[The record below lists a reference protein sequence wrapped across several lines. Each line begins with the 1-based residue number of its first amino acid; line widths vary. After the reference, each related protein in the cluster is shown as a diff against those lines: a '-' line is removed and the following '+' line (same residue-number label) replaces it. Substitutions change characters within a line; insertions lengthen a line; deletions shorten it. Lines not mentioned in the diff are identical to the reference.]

1 VVYGLCARGWPV
13 HDVIVVGT
21 RVAGAA
27 TAMLLARAG
36 LRVLAV
42 DRARFPSDTLSTH
55 QIQLPG
61 VALLRR
67 WGLLEAVVASG
78 TPAASRIRLDVA
90 SEPAGGTTAGG
101 VVLDGVLPSL
111 DGADAIYSPRRTVLD
126 AILVDAARAAGAEV
140 RHGYRMEEL
149 TVDDHGR
156 VSGIRG
162 RQGTGQSIVDI
173 AGLVVGADGKRS
185 TVARAVGARRYR
197 TRPPSTVACYGYWSG
212 VPLDHGE
219 LYQRPGL
226 AAAAFPTNDGLT
238 MVYLAAPVSELAALR
253 ADPEGYYLAG
263 LDRCGDLGERVRA
276 GRRAERLRIAPD
288 LPSMFRVP
296 HGPGWAL
303 VGDAGLVMDPVS
315 AQGIGNALR
324 DAERLAAAIVRGLD
338 GKTGRGEAV
347 GRGGSAGRGGP
358 VAAQLAGAWRERD
371 AALRP
376 MYDLTTGLA
385 ALRGPGRAERRVI
398 EAVRGRPDEVTRFLG
413 VFSGAEPVRGY
424 RSVGNALRLVGW
436 AGLPGL
442 AADRLRD
449 GLGDRLGD
457 GRWDRLS
464 ARRRAPA

>member
-1 VVYGLCARGWPV
+1 M
-13 HDVIVVGT
+13 IVVGT

-55 QIQLPG
+55 QVQLPG

-67 WGLLEAVVASG
+67 WGLLDAVVASG
-78 TPAASRIRLDVA
+78 APPAARLRFDV
-90 SEPAGGTTAGG
+90 GGT
-101 VVLDGVLPSL
+101 VLDGVLPCH
-111 DGADAIYSPRRTVLD
+111 DGVDAIYSPRRTVLD

-149 TVDDHGR
+149 TVDHRGR
-156 VSGIRG
+156 VDGIRG
-162 RQGTGQSIVDI
+162 RQGTGQSTVDK
-173 AGLVVGADGKRS
+173 ARLVVGADGKHS
-185 TVARAVGARRYR
+185 GVAEAVGARRYR
-197 TRPPSTVACYGYWSG
+197 SRPQATVACYGYWSG
-212 VPLDHGE
+212 LPVGGGE

-238 MVYLAAPVSELAALR
+238 MVYLALPVSGLGALR
-253 ADPEGYYLAG
+253 ADAQRCYLAG
-263 LDRCGDLGERVRA
+263 LDQCGDLGERVRA
-276 GRRAERLRIAPD
+276 GRRVERLRVAPD
-288 LPSMFRVP
+288 LPHTFREP

-303 VGDAGLVMDPVS
+303 VGDAGVVMDPVS

-324 DAERLAAAIVRGLD
+324 DAQRVADAIVRGLGAD
-338 GKTGRGEAV
+338 GGGVGRAGAVDEAGAV
-347 GRGGSAGRGGP
+347 GAE
-358 VAAQLAGAWRERD
+358 LARARRERD

-376 MYDLTTGLA
+376 MFDLTAGLA
-385 ALRGPGRAERRVI
+385 GLRGPGRADRRVI
-398 EAVRGRPDEVTRFLG
+398 DAVRERPDEVTRFLG
-413 VFSGAEPVRGY
+413 VFSGALSLRGY

-442 AADRLRD
+442 VADRLRD
-449 GLGDRLGD
+449 GLRD
-457 GRWDRLS
+457 GLRDPVS

>member
-1 VVYGLCARGWPV
+1 M

-67 WGLLEAVVASG
+67 WGLLESVVASG
-78 TPAASRIRLDVA
+78 APPASRIRLD
-90 SEPAGGTTAGG
+90 AGAA
-101 VVLDGVLPSL
+101 VLDGVLPCHG
-111 DGADAIYSPRRTVLD
+111 GAGAIYSPRRTVLD

-149 TVDDHGR
+149 TVDHRGR
-156 VSGIRG
+156 VTGIQG
-162 RQGTGQSIVDI
+162 RRGTGRPVVDS

-185 TVARAVGARRYR
+185 AVAAAVGARRYR
-197 TRPPSTVACYGYWSG
+197 TRPQATVACYGYWSG
-212 VPLDHGE
+212 VPLEGGE

-238 MVYLAAPVSELAALR
+238 MVYLGAPVAQLAAVR
-253 ADPEGYYLAG
+253 ADPEGRYLAG
-263 LDRCGDLGERVRA
+263 LDHCGDLGERVRA
-276 GRRAERLRIAPD
+276 GRRVERLRIAPD
-288 LPSMFRVP
+288 LPNTFRVP
-296 HGPGWAL
+296 YGPGWAL
-303 VGDAGLVMDPVS
+303 VGDAGVVMDPVS

-324 DAERLAAAIVRGLD
+324 DAERVAAAIVRGL
-338 GKTGRGEAV
+338 G
-347 GRGGSAGRGGP
+347 AGRP
-358 VAAQLAGAWRERD
+358 AEAELARARRERD

-376 MYDLTTGLA
+376 MYDLTVGLA
-385 ALRGPGRAERRVI
+385 DLRGPGRADRRVI
-398 EAVRGRPDEVTRFLG
+398 DAVRDRPDEVTRFLG
-413 VFSGAEPVRGY
+413 VFSGAEPLRGY
-424 RSVGNALRLVGW
+424 RAVGNALRLLGW

-449 GLGDRLGD
+449 A
-457 GRWDRLS
+457 LS
-464 ARRRAPA
+464 APRRAPA